1 MPTGNTGAGFC
12 DGEVEAICAVLQIAS
27 PDLLRGEEEAAVDQM
42 PDPPVA
48 DRHYRNFQG
57 VSDHVRRHPELN
69 RLTLHNDG
77 SPVE

>member
-1 MPTGNTGAGFC
+1 MKSFSRRSFLRTGAVAGAGVVGLAALAGC
-12 DGEVEAICAVLQIAS
+12 
-27 PDLLRGEEEAAVDQM
+27 GEEEAAVDQM

-57 VSDHVRRHPELN
+57 VSDLVRRHPELN